1 MDWNS
6 FEQSIAPY
14 LLRFPSEEE
23 RLGPCIQFLAGNA
36 HDARIDRTNFDGH
49 LTASA
54 FLISREMDRLLMI
67 FHKRLAR
74 WLQPGGHVDTSDT
87 NLVTA
92 AMREAHEETG
102 VPLESLQLFPINA
115 GDSIPMDIDSH
126 WIPASEKRGEPG
138 HFHHDVRFL
147 FLVNSE
153 TALAPSQKEVTDI
166 DWFPLDQVKQWDGFA
181 NVVSKIIEFRQ

>member
-1 MDWNS
+1 M
-6 FEQSIAPY
+6 
-14 LLRFPSEEE
+14 
-23 RLGPCIQFLAGNA
+23 
-36 HDARIDRTNFDGH
+36 
-49 LTASA
+49 
-54 FLISREMDRLLMI
+54 
-67 FHKRLAR
+67 
-74 WLQPGGHVDTSDT
+74 DTSDT

-92 AMREAHEETG
+92 AMREAYEETG